1 MSDKLSFDEIIR
13 SGVTPTEAVL
23 SLPNMAVVIV
33 GQSGVGKT
41 HLLAT
46 FKKRL
51 LVQQTDPDDKVATY
65 ENLGFL
71 PSPVQSNQ
79 WSDFQDFYSPKDPD
93 NWIVRVEF
101 FNERDPRNAKMMPNF
116 MARMNDIERDIRA
129 WKVASIGLDSVTF
142 LELGAR
148 FYNKY
153 SFHPTNKRGA
163 DVQDE
168 RIHYAAAGRAVEEW
182 IVSRYPGLQ
191 RLCNV
196 VIIAH
201 TKAKTDES
209 SGENEDQREE
219 KKVIAAPGQTSAK
232 IAQAFSEVYRLYM
245 DDAGQRWLQTSLRPS
260 QNNFECKSTRQL
272 TDPTQAHWKA
282 IERQLIERY
291 QKRAEALNQKPKED

>member
-1 MSDKLSFDEIIR
+1 M
-13 SGVTPTEAVL
+13 
-23 SLPNMAVVIV
+23 LPNMAVVIV

-41 HLLAT
+41 HLLGT
-46 FKKRL
+46 WQKRL
-51 LVQQTDPDDKVATY
+51 LIQQTDPQDKAATY
-65 ENLGFL
+65 ENLGYL
-71 PSPVQSNQ
+71 PGALESTQWGEVQH
-79 WSDFQDFYSPKDPD
+79 FFSPKDLD
-93 NWIVRVEF
+93 NWAIRVEF
-101 FNERDPRNAKMMPNF
+101 FNEIDPRNAKVMTDF

-129 WKVASIGLDSVTF
+129 WNVKTVALDSVTF
-142 LELGAR
+142 LELAAR
-148 FYNKY
+148 YFNKY
-153 SFHPTNKRGA
+153 TFHPTNKRGEM
-163 DVQDE
+163 VQDE
-168 RIHYAAAGRAVEEW
+168 KLHYAARGRAVEEW

-245 DDAGQRWLQTSLRPS
+245 DDAGQRWLQTQLRPS

-282 IERQLIERY
+282 IERQLVERY
-291 QKRAEALNQKPKED
+291 RKRAEALSQKPKED